1 LFERG
6 TFYNNPIQTKSLK
19 AGKILEIISKRFANK
34 FAIRLFLF
42 KAREYFIAKD
52 IAELLGYANSNK
64 AIIDHC
70 KKATTI
76 LDFTRGNDLLGLDF
90 SKITT
95 PNNYKSIKLIPESD
109 VWRLII
115 KSRLPEAEKIEEWIM
130 EEVLPSIRKTG
141 SYSLS
146 NSTEPDLDQIEKRV
160 KLVSHSKNLFLD
172 FEQIFLKIGISE
184 KNELAI
190 TSNRAVKKET
200 GIDFIQLAELKGLKA
215 KEKFFTVTELCEIV
229 RNSDQFS
236 DEFKISVSTKNG
248 LKPRPQNLN
257 LLLEFSEFQFRE
269 NGEWKL
275 TEKGEAFGKL
285 SQNKSKYSEKTVYHL
300 VWSKRVLENL
310 K

>member
-1 LFERG
+1 MIFVKYSNLRENRNFSQSKG
-6 TFYNNPIQTKSLK
+6 ILMNILTNNFNNFQIR
-19 AGKILEIISKRFANK
+19 ILLIDKK
-34 FAIRLFLF
+34 
-42 KAREYFIAKD
+42 EYFVAKD
-52 IAELLGYANSNK
+52 IATLLGYIETAK
-64 AIIDHC
+64 AIRTHC
-70 KKATTI
+70 KKVLIFGDLKGVSI
-76 LDFTRGNDLLGLDF
+76 LDTLKLDPQTR
-90 SKITT
+90 
-95 PNNYKSIKLIPESD
+95 LIPESD